1 MKKPKFN
8 VPDMK
13 YAAAEDTAKKM
24 ISLRL
29 PDDLVK
35 RLKEIASDKGWNLT
49 VLVQIVLDQYAQY
62 EDEK

>member
-8 VPDMK
+8 VPEMK
-13 YAAAEDTAKKM
+13 YAAAEDATKKM